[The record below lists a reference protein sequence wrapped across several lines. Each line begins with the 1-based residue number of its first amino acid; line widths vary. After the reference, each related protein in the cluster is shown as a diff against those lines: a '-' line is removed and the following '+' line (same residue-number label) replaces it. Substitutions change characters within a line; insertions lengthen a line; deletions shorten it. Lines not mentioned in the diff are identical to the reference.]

1 MELKLVKACSC
12 ATSGETGP
20 YMFDPPI
27 LRQYSESGPEY
38 VNRGATLSIR
48 RNGMDPIFLEFP
60 HGGIY
65 HGYRLYEVGQGLFEA
80 EWDVQIATVE
90 SMSEMEHR
98 WHY

>member
-1 MELKLVKACSC
+1 MERKIVKAWSC

-38 VNRGATLSIR
+38 VNIGTTLSIR
-48 RNGMDPIFLEFP
+48 RNGMEQIFLTFP

-65 HGYRLYEVGQGLFEA
+65 HVYRLYETGQGLFEA
-80 EWDVQIATVE
+80 EWDVQIASAE
-90 SMSEMEHR
+90 SLREMEHC
-98 WHY
+98 WDY